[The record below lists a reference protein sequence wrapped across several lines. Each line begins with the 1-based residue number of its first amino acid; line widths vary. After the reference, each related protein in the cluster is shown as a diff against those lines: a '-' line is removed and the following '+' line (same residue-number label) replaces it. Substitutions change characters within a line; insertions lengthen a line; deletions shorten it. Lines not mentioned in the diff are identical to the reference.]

1 MISTKKLAILLSIMM
16 LVTVFVACNG
26 GTETTDTTD
35 TTETAETTETVETE
49 EEPEAVPTG
58 DGEFISIATGGTGG
72 TYYPLGGAM
81 ATILN
86 NSDMGVQ
93 ATAQATGASV
103 ENVELIDVG
112 DAEVAFVQNDIAY
125 YAYNGIELF
134 DGRAYENIRGLA
146 TLYPEVVQ
154 IIAADGSGIE
164 SIEDMAGKRI
174 AVGAPG
180 SGTEVNARQVLEIH
194 GLSYDELALAD
205 YLSFTEATDQI
216 KNGQIDAAFVVAAV
230 PSSAVTELATTHD
243 IYLVEIA
250 EDKANELIEKYP
262 YYTYLD
268 IDTQEYRGLEESVK
282 GVAVQAMLIVSS
294 EMDEELAYN
303 MTKNIFE
310 NLDVVA
316 ESHARGRDITIET
329 SQDGMPIELHPGAQR
344 FFDEQ

>member
-1 MISTKKLAILLSIMM
+1 MVRNKKIALILVAMM
-16 LVTVFVACNG
+16 LVSVFVACNQGG
-26 GTETTDTTD
+26 GTQQAEKPADSKTEAPADGK
-35 TTETAETTETVETE
+35 TETA
-49 EEPEAVPTG
+49 PAPAG
-58 DGEFISIATGGTGG
+58 GGFISIATGGTGG

-86 NSDMGVQ
+86 GSDMGVQ

-103 ENVELIDVG
+103 ENVELIHNG

-134 DGRAYENIRGLA
+134 DGNPYEDIRGLA

-164 SIEDMAGKRI
+164 SVEDMAGKRI

-194 GLSYDELALAD
+194 GLTYNDLALAD
-205 YLSFTEATDQI
+205 YLSFSEATDQI
-216 KNGQIDAAFVVAAV
+216 KNNQIDAAFVVAAV

-243 IYLVEIA
+243 IHLVEIA

-268 IDTQEYRGLEESVK
+268 IETEEYRGFEGTVK
-282 GVAVQAMLIVSS
+282 GVAVQAMLIVN
-294 EMDEELAYN
+294 ENMDEDLAYN
-303 MTKNIFE
+303 LTKNIFT
-310 NLDVVA
+310 NLDAVA
-316 ESHARGRDITIET
+316 ESHARGKDITVE
-329 SQDGMPIELHPGAQR
+329 SALEGMPIELHPGAKK

>member
-1 MISTKKLAILLSIMM
+1 MIRNKKIALILVAMM
-16 LVTVFVACNG
+16 LVSAFVACQG
-26 GTETTDTTD
+26 GTKP
-35 TTETAETTETVETE
+35 AETPADKPAEGTEKPAEGAE
-49 EEPEAVPTG
+49 KPAPAG
-58 DGEFISIATGGTGG
+58 GGEFISIATGGTGG

-86 NSDMGVQ
+86 GSDMGVQ

-103 ENVELIDVG
+103 ENVELIHIG

-125 YAYNGIELF
+125 YAFNGIELF
-134 DGRAYENIRGLA
+134 EGNKYEDIAGLA

-154 IIAADGSGIE
+154 IIAAANSGIE
-164 SIEDMAGKRI
+164 SVEDMAGKRI

-194 GLSYDELALAD
+194 GLTYEDLALAD

-216 KNGQIDAAFVVAAV
+216 KNGQVDAAFVVAAV

-243 IYLVEIA
+243 IKLVPIA
-250 EDKANELIEKYP
+250 EDKANELIAKYP

-268 IDTQEYRGLEESVK
+268 IATEEYRGFEGTVK
-282 GVAVQAMLIVSS
+282 GVAVQAMLIVNKD
-294 EMDEELAYN
+294 MDDELAYN
-303 MTKNIFE
+303 ITKNIFT
-310 NLDVVA
+310 NLDAVA
-316 ESHARGRDITIET
+316 ESHARGKDITIE
-329 SQDGMPIELHPGAQR
+329 SALDGMPIEIHPGAQR